1 MEALILN
8 TKFEVVSVV
17 DVFESFIWTDRY
29 RECGDFELYLAYN
42 YNLMQFLLPDNYI
55 VIEESDRTMIIE
67 QCSID
72 TDSETGIHLTVTG
85 RSLESILD
93 RRIVWGQMNLV
104 GNFQDKIEQ
113 LMNNCIINPSDSN
126 RKIENI
132 VFKRSTDERIT
143 ALKID
148 AQYTG
153 DNLYDIIQTTCE
165 ERGVGFKMVLTED
178 NKFEFSLYV
187 GEDRTYDQSK
197 NAYVEFSPS
206 FDNILNSNYLES
218 KKSYKSIA
226 FVAGEGE
233 GSARKTISVGD
244 STLTGMER
252 RELFVDA
259 RDISSN
265 VSETNSAG
273 ESVSKTLT
281 TTEYNALLT
290 TRGEEKLA
298 ENVTVCSFE
307 GEADATGMFKYG
319 VDFNIGDTVQIVN
332 EFGMEG
338 SAVISELIISQD
350 SNGISIYPTFD
361 NVL

>member
-8 TKFEVVSVV
+8 QKFELVTVV
-17 DVFESFIWTDRY
+17 DVFESFIWTDRF
-29 RECGDFELYLAYN
+29 RECGDFELYMAYDS
-42 YNLMQFLLPDNYI
+42 YLMQFLMPDNYI
-55 VIEESDRTMIIE
+55 VIEESDRMMIIE

-72 TDSETGIHLTVTG
+72 TDAETGIHLTVKG
-85 RSLESILD
+85 RSIESILD
-93 RRIVWGQMNLV
+93 RRIVWGQINLV
-104 GNFQDKIEQ
+104 GNFQDKIEE
-113 LMNNCIINPSDSN
+113 LMNTCVIKPSDNN
-126 RKIENI
+126 RKIDNI
-132 VFKRSTDERIT
+132 VFKRSTNPRIT
-143 ALKID
+143 GLKID

-165 ERGVGFKMVLTED
+165 ERGIGFKMVVNKD
-178 NKFEFSLYV
+178 NQFEFSLYV
-187 GEDRTYDQSK
+187 GEDRTYDQSE

-218 KKSYKSIA
+218 KKSYKSVA

-233 GSARKTISVGD
+233 GSERKTVSVGD
-244 STLTGMER
+244 TTLTGMNR

-281 TTEYNALLT
+281 DSEYKALLT
-290 TRGEEKLA
+290 TRGTEKLA
-298 ENVTVCSFE
+298 ENTTVCSFE

-350 SNGISIYPTFD
+350 ANGISIYPTFD
-361 NVL
+361 NVI

>member
-8 TKFEVVSVV
+8 QKFELVTVV
-17 DVFESFIWTDRY
+17 DVFESFIWTDRF
-29 RECGDFELYLAYN
+29 RECGDFELYMAYDS
-42 YNLMQFLLPDNYI
+42 YLMQFLMPDNYI
-55 VIEESDRTMIIE
+55 VIEESDRMMIIE

-72 TDSETGIHLTVTG
+72 TDAETGIHLTVKG
-85 RSLESILD
+85 RSIESILD
-93 RRIVWGQMNLV
+93 RRIVWGQINLV
-104 GNFQDKIEQ
+104 GNFQDKIEE
-113 LMNNCIINPSDSN
+113 LMNTCVIKPSDSN
-126 RKIENI
+126 RKIDNI
-132 VFKRSTDERIT
+132 VFKRSTDPRIT
-143 ALKID
+143 GLKID

-165 ERGVGFKMVLTED
+165 GRGIGFKMVVNKD
-178 NKFEFSLYV
+178 NQFEFSLYV

-218 KKSYKSIA
+218 KKSYKSVA

-233 GSARKTISVGD
+233 GSERKTVSVGD
-244 STLTGMER
+244 TTLTGMDR

-273 ESVSKTLT
+273 ENVSKTLT
-281 TTEYNALLT
+281 DSEYKALLT
-290 TRGEEKLA
+290 TRGTEKLA
-298 ENVTVCSFE
+298 ENTTVCSFE

-350 SNGISIYPTFD
+350 ANGISIYPTFD
-361 NVL
+361 NVI